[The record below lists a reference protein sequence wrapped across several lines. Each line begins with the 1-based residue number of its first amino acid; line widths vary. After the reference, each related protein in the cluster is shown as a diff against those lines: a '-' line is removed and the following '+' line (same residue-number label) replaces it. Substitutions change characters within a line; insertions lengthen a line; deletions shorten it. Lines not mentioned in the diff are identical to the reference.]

1 MAVRLPSPADSY
13 QTSGEVLQDFPRPNL
28 DVFLQKIYRD
38 RSDLVVIFLCE
49 AYAEKQW
56 CGLEWRAIRDLIKF
70 KRDDQIMFVRFD
82 DAQVEGVFSL
92 DGYIDARINSPEQVA
107 DFIIQRVRTNE
118 K

>member
-1 MAVRLPSPADSY
+1 MRPELPEDSIFYDFDY
-13 QTSGEVLQDFPRPNL
+13 QAQLSRPNL